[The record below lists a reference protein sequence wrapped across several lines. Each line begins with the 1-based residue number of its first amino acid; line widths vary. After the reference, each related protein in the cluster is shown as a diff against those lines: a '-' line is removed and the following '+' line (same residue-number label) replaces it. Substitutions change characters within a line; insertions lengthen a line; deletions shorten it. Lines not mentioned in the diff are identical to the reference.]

1 MFHLPEGSRLWKQFT
16 SEVRVLEMR
25 IRNQTL
31 FLTRKSSFKT
41 RLELIQFN
49 QNSPRTP
56 MCEIAAR

>member
-1 MFHLPEGSRLWKQFT
+1 MG
-16 SEVRVLEMR
+16 

-56 MCEIAAR
+56 AVQIT